1 MKQWVP
7 RIYPPNFLKE
17 DFSIMN
23 IEPIFSSFLVSG
35 EIDVDHQKIYEWCK
49 TQSNT
54 HATHL
59 RFDEPELEDFYSKLK
74 STFDGLHREMG
85 LVTTYYQK
93 LERGWLNM
101 NPNDSGFTIPHAHC
115 DSTFTSV
122 YYPYIEGHVGNLELL
137 SPNPMVQ
144 WVFKPEQD
152 PKRNMVQDL
161 NIFNMSRI
169 RIPPKTGLLVIFP
182 SWIQHLALPTKTGI
196 RASISVDSLSTSI
209 V

>member
-1 MKQWVP
+1 MS
-7 RIYPPNFLKE
+7 NF
-17 DFSIMN
+17 N

-49 TQSNT
+49 TQDKI

-59 RFDEPELEDFYSKLK
+59 KFDEPELKEFYDEIK
-74 STFDGLHREMG
+74 TIFNNLHHEMG
-85 LVTTYYQK
+85 LISTYHQK
-93 LERGWLNM
+93 LERGWLNI

-122 YYPYIEGHVGNLELL
+122 YYPYIEGNVGNLELL

-152 PKRNMVQDL
+152 SKRNMVQDL
-161 NIFNMSRI
+161 NIFNMTRI
-169 RIPPKTGLLVIFP
+169 RIPPKKGLLVIFP
-182 SWIQHLALPTKTGI
+182 SWIQHLALPTKNGI
-196 RASISVDSLSTSI
+196 RVSISVDSLSTLT